1 LAYSWNSNYQTLH
14 AVLPAGVFI
23 IIALH
28 TIMDMYGRQAAY
40 HQVFTAAFSLGI
52 ASLFYLPLTYMLLLL
67 WFTLITYR
75 VSAWREYAVSVIG
88 YVLPFIYYVSWLFW
102 NDRLGVDLQQLPA
115 SLFNFILPAR
125 ISLLNTIWLL
135 VSLFVTI
142 ITMMAVLN
150 VMNDKLISLRRKAW
164 VLFNYTLVALVIVV
178 VAGWPFLSV
187 NYLFVIPMSFFIA
200 GSISLIKRSFWFEMI
215 VFAYFMLFI
224 SLRVYLIL

>member
-1 LAYSWNSNYQTLH
+1 MH

-28 TIMDMYGRQAAY
+28 AIMDMYGRQAAY
-40 HQVFTAAFSLGI
+40 HQVFTAAFFLGI

-75 VSAWREYAVSVIG
+75 ISAWREYAVALIG
-88 YVLPFIYYVSWLFW
+88 YILPFIYYVSWLFW

-115 SLFNFILPAR
+115 SLFNVILPAR
-125 ISLLNTIWLL
+125 ISLLNTLWLL
-135 VSLFVTI
+135 VSVLVTI

-164 VLFNYTLVALVIVV
+164 VLFNYSIVALLIVL

-187 NYLFVIPMSFFIA
+187 NYLFVLPMSFFIV
-200 GSISLIKRSFWFEMI
+200 GSLSLIKRSFWFEMI
-215 VFAYFMLFI
+215 VMAYFLLFI